1 MGKLSTIATDKANV
15 GTYKLTYD
23 TVDKAGNA
31 AEQLVLTV
39 EVVVD
44 DYVLSFNDIKTTYN
58 YGETIPA
65 LTFADLTLVSDEENI
80 TLVDGDITFDVN
92 TNTMKN
98 AGKYTVKATLNKT
111 IDSKKVVRTATI
123 TFEVKPIKA
132 TVSFIKN
139 NGFGAVNAETGLFE
153 YEFDG
158 NSNPF
163 SATVEGIL
171 DADKETVKVTVNYDK
186 EVFGVKTYKAI
197 ATLNSDNYYL
207 ENNTYN
213 FEVKKAN
220 ATVKLPT
227 TIDGKVE
234 VTNSKGQDISEY
246 ATIIV
251 SEELL
256 AEGSQ
261 DFQRSKTN
269 WDVCVEYGSIFGS
282 KYCKEYEK
290 TNYTETYNLDL
301 KYKTLQVVSNEYM
314 IVGDKNEGLTES
326 QLFKAAEAGLNLIGI
341 NVITTL
347 KDEVTENIP
356 TTGIR
361 KAYIT
366 DLDYTTE
373 IK

>member
-31 AEQLVLTV
+31 AEPLVLYV

-197 ATLNSDNYYL
+197 ATLNSDYYYL

-213 FEVKKAN
+213 F
-220 ATVKLPT
+220 
-227 TIDGKVE
+227 
-234 VTNSKGQDISEY
+234 
-246 ATIIV
+246 
-251 SEELL
+251 
-256 AEGSQ
+256 
-261 DFQRSKTN
+261 
-269 WDVCVEYGSIFGS
+269 DV
-282 KYCKEYEK
+282 
-290 TNYTETYNLDL
+290 
-301 KYKTLQVVSNEYM
+301 
-314 IVGDKNEGLTES
+314 
-326 QLFKAAEAGLNLIGI
+326 
-341 NVITTL
+341 
-347 KDEVTENIP
+347 
-356 TTGIR
+356 
-361 KAYIT
+361 
-366 DLDYTTE
+366 
-373 IK
+373 